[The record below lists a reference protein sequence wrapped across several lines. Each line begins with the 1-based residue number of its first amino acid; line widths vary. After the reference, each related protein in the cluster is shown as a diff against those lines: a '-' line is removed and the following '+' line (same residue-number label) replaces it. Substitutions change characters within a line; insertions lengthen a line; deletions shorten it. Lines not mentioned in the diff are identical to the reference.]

1 MTEEYDQLIEV
12 QIQAILKI
20 YLSYVKSVGKGDSLI
35 KPNPG
40 YDSSEE
46 LEELYQKLA
55 VIYHKRVPDEELKES
70 IVGDIKQYQKN
81 LLKQGTSDIEK
92 RTKYLNHIPK
102 CLHLTIEK
110 FKKEQKFW
118 LYKPILDVISAAS
131 DDVDDDVDDDDDN
144 NRSYVE
150 VKWGTTV
157 GIVIDN
163 WITKLYRN
171 KGKNETRI
179 NSEIINKDHIKLFTH
194 WINKKDQSAYNSFN
208 NKYEFKLIYSSNK
221 DGSVPMDFH
230 AKCDYIR
237 ETITV
242 VKVNTGQIIGGY
254 NPVSWNIVNSKYY
267 HSNDCFIF
275 NISSH
280 TTAKIGRAGI
290 NTNSIFCNSGYMPT
304 FGGGADL
311 RIYSDKS
318 GYCIPSTYPD
328 IGLPTNFNFSVF
340 EVFQVISK
348 T

>member
-1 MTEEYDQLIEV
+1 MTEEYDQLIPV

-55 VIYHKRVPDEELKES
+55 VIYHKGVPDEELKES
-70 IVGDIKQYQKN
+70 IVGNIKQYQKN
-81 LLKQGTSDIEK
+81 LLKQGVSEIEK

-102 CLHLTIEK
+102 CLHLTIK
-110 FKKEQKFW
+110 KSKKEQKFG

-157 GIVIDN
+157 GIIIDN
-163 WITKLYRN
+163 WITKLYNN

-179 NSEIINKDHIKLFTH
+179 NSEIINKDHIKLFTN
-194 WINKKDQSAYNSFN
+194 WINKKDTEYTSFN

-221 DGSVPMDFH
+221 DGSDPMDFH
-230 AKCDYIR
+230 AKCNYIR

-254 NPVSWNIVNSKYY
+254 NPVSWNIVNGGFY

-275 NISSH
+275 NISSP
-280 TTAKIGRAGI
+280 TTAKIGRAK
-290 NTNSIFCNSGYMPT
+290 NSNNSIYCGSSYMPI
-304 FGGGADL
+304 FGGGNDL
-311 RIYSDKS
+311 YIESNNRGSCYHN
-318 GYCIPSTYPD
+318 TYPN
-328 IGLPTNFNFSVF
+328 IGLPSNFNFSVF